1 MPSDSAFLENPAKAP
16 ERGFPNEAQRGLAEV
31 IGRGDFGGGL
41 FPVEVHLQGR
51 LPGAE
56 LALRPRRRSAHG
68 AAHRQNVF
76 QGKLVGSHDL
86 RLRPSLAMRYLT
98 LRFWPNMSCQTCLAR
113 HVLLDMSSRA
123 VWRGIFAPSGR
134 AVAGKSLNPS
144 YSSGAGCGG
153 APAFYGAYF
162 LCAFRPAMRPT
173 RGRISRRARVP

>member
-1 MPSDSAFLENPAKAP
+1 MPSDSAFLENPAKAA

-98 LRFWPNMSCQTCLAR
+98 LRFWPSMSCQTCLAR

-123 VWRGIFAPSGR
+123 V
-134 AVAGKSLNPS
+134 
-144 YSSGAGCGG
+144 
-153 APAFYGAYF
+153 
-162 LCAFRPAMRPT
+162 
-173 RGRISRRARVP
+173 